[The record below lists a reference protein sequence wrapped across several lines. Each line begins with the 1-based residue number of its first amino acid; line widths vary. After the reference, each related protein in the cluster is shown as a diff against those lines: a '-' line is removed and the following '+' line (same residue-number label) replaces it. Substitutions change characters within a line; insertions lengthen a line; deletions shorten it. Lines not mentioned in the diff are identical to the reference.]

1 MEKIVNIPKIDILYN
16 LKVKYSHCVIQI
28 AQMGTFFPKPVVVE
42 QLPINAQKNQLLN
55 NDEREKSRAFEKALM
70 AYTKQYEDVVN
81 GVMLSLYNIFYAVD
95 FKVEGQ
101 VHTNFINRDSDD
113 IQREIVY
120 LIGRAVYNYYDGS
133 FEKCTP
139 EDLILIKYS
148 PDTIKAFITCWVAFN
163 EMKANI
169 ELARIERERI

>member
-1 MEKIVNIPKIDILYN
+1 
-16 LKVKYSHCVIQI
+16 
-28 AQMGTFFPKPVVVE
+28 MGTFIPKPVVE
-42 QLPINAQKNQLLN
+42 QLPINVQKNQLLINDVIIRNDQPNQMLN

-70 AYTKQYEDVVN
+70 AYSKQYDDVVN
-81 GVMLSLYNIFYAVD
+81 RVMLFLYNIFDAVS
-95 FKVEGQ
+95 FIVGGNM
-101 VHTNFINRDSDD
+101 HTNFINGDSYD